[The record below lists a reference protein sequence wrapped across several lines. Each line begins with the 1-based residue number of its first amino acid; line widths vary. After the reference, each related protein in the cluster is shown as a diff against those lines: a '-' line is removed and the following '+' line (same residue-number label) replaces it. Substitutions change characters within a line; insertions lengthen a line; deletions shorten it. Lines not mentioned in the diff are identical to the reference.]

1 MPQMDSSKPSSIES
15 HSGKLAARAAE
26 SRPLRARGL
35 HSLGGVLL
43 GGSMAAGVVVA
54 CGGETDPSTRRQLA
68 NDLRAADN
76 TAPAGE
82 VDPGAPQAGA
92 SEAPPPLVAPPP
104 ETTAGP
110 GMPQSCGLTQPP
122 MDGTFIKFTEYDLPS
137 TGSWGDTA
145 VGHITGGT
153 SLYSCAPTPPCTAA
167 AAPVTSLTAGVL
179 NVTATIPPGG
189 YNGIVLWTAPCINP
203 ANFAGLTLV
212 LGGELAG
219 ARLVVK
225 PQAYPNYPI
234 DVANTKGGC
243 VFMTEATKFS
253 DCVPPEAIITTLTP
267 EPAPQSFVWS
277 QFTGG
282 TPLQDPP
289 LDPAKGLVGLEL
301 QFQCQGK
308 VDCAID
314 VSFESVSFTLP
325 PE

>member
-1 MPQMDSSKPSSIES
+1 M
-15 HSGKLAARAAE
+15 L
-26 SRPLRARGL
+26 RPLGY
-35 HSLGGVLL
+35 VLL
-43 GGSMAAGVVVA
+43 GGSMAAGVLGA
-54 CGGETDPSTRRQLA
+54 CGGETDGSTRRQLA

-76 TAPAGE
+76 VAPAGE
-82 VDPGAPQAGA
+82 VDPGAEQGGGA
-92 SEAPPPLVAPPP
+92 AAPPPVVAPPP
-104 ETTAGP
+104 PPDPTAGP
-110 GMPQSCGLTQPP
+110 GMPQICGLTEPP
-122 MDGTFIKFTEYDLPS
+122 TDGTFINFTEYDLPS
-137 TGSWGDTA
+137 AGNWGDIA

-179 NVTATIPPGG
+179 NVKATVPPSG
-189 YNGIVLWTAPCINP
+189 YSGIVLWTGPCVNP

-212 LGGELAG
+212 LGGDLAG

-234 DVANTKGGC
+234 DVTNTKGGC
-243 VFMTEATKFS
+243 KFVAEATKFS

-267 EPAPQSFVWS
+267 EPAPQSFLWN

-282 TPLQDPP
+282 TPLQNPP

-301 QFQCQGK
+301 QFQCQGTL
-308 VDCAID
+308 DCAID

-325 PE
+325 TQ